1 MGRTLSVKK
10 KLRTQLLNAYLGYG
24 AARLQRRW
32 AELKRKLARQPHVV
46 SVFLQLDDP
55 YSYLLSCY
63 LQPFAKHYSVQVRI
77 YLAQTLGKEYTPQ
90 PGMLAEY
97 AVRDCRLLARELG
110 VHFLDKSS
118 TPVVEHRKALLDA
131 LASEHESPN
140 FPDIVRGALA
150 AYWRGDAEAV
160 MRYLRHGES
169 SANELISK
177 NQQVLQKLGH
187 YNCAMLHY
195 GGEWYWGVDRLHYL
209 AKRLDELGLNKTGK
223 ANPALAS
230 IRQAMHMN
238 LPAAVPDKAKSLPA
252 LQLYFSFRS
261 PYAYLAL
268 RPAYRIA
275 TAFGLKL
282 DVRPVM
288 PMVMR
293 GLPVPRPKLLY
304 IVRDAKR
311 EAARLGVPFEKFSD
325 AVGSGAERCIAVFY
339 YAKEQRKERDFLLE
353 AGNAIWHEAT
363 DVSTDE
369 GMRKV
374 TERAGLFWPEV
385 KAAMTRDEWRA
396 KCEASREEMT
406 EAGVWGVPVFRIGDT
421 ALWGQDRDWLIAR
434 QIEDLCHGGEG
445 IMI

>member
-1 MGRTLSVKK
+1 MSYKK
-10 KLRTQLLNAYLGYG
+10 KLRTWVLNLYLGD
-24 AARLQRRW
+24 ASARMQRRW

-63 LQPFAKHYSVQVRI
+63 LQAFAKQYSVNLRV
-77 YLAQTLGKEYTPQ
+77 YLAQTLGSEYTPQ

-97 AVRDCRLLARELG
+97 AVLDCRLLARELNLP
-110 VHFLDKSS
+110 FLDKSS
-118 TPVVEHRKALLDA
+118 TPVVEQRRALLDA
-131 LASEHESPN
+131 LASEQESVN

-169 SANELISK
+169 SADQLIAA
-177 NQQVLQKLGH
+177 NQAILQSLGH
-187 YNCAMLHY
+187 YNCATLHY
-195 GGEWYWGVDRLHYL
+195 GGEWYWGIDRLHYL
-209 AKRLDELGLNKTGK
+209 SKRLDELGLNRTGK
-223 ANPALAS
+223 PHPSLAS
-230 IRQAMHMN
+230 ISQAMRMS
-238 LPAAVPDKAKSLPA
+238 LPAAIPDKAKSLPS

-261 PYAYLAL
+261 PYAYLSL
-268 RPAYRIA
+268 QPAFRIA
-275 TAFGLKL
+275 AAFGLKL
-282 DVRPVM
+282 EVQPVL

-293 GLPVPRPKLLY
+293 GLPIPKSKLLY

-325 AVGSGAERCIAVFY
+325 SAGSGAERCIAVFY
-339 YAKEQRKERDFLLE
+339 YAKEQRKERDFLLQ
-353 AGNAIWHEAT
+353 AGNAIWNEAI

-369 GMRKV
+369 GLRKV

-385 KAAMTRDEWRA
+385 KAALAKNDWRA
-396 KCEASREEMT
+396 KCEASRDEMT
-406 EAGVWGVPVFRIGDT
+406 EVGVWGVPVFRVGEI